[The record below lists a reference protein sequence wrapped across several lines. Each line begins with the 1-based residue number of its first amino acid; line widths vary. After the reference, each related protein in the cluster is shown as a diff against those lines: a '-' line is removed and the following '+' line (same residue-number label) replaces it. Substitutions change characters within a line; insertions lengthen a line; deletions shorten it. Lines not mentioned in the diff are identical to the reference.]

1 MNKLIITA
9 IIIFAAFT
17 RWVPHPPNFTPII
30 AMGLFG
36 GAYLKDR
43 RIALIIPLL
52 AMIAADMFLG
62 FHGTML
68 WVYGSLIFITMM
80 GMLLKNRTTLKNCT
94 AATIS
99 GSVLFFLLT
108 NFGVWISSGFY
119 PKSAAGLLTC
129 YSMALP
135 FFGNTLAGSMFY
147 VAIMFFGYEWLK
159 NILPDALPDSIQK

>member
-1 MNKLIITA
+1 MNKLIIPA
-9 IIIFAAFT
+9 IIIFAALT
-17 RWVPHPPNFTPII
+17 RLMPHPPNFTPII

-52 AMIAADMFLG
+52 TMIAADMFLG

-80 GMLLKNRTTLKNCT
+80 GMLLKNRTTLINCT
-94 AATIS
+94 AATIG
-99 GSVLFFLLT
+99 GSLLFFLLT
-108 NFGVWISSGFY
+108 NLGVWISSGFY

-129 YSMALP
+129 YNMALP
-135 FFGNTLAGSMFY
+135 FFGNTLAGAVFYSAVMF
-147 VAIMFFGYEWLK
+147 IGYEQIRK
-159 NILPDALPDSIQK
+159 YFQIVIPDTNQN

>member
-9 IIIFAAFT
+9 IIIFTAFT
-17 RWVPHPPNFTPII
+17 RLVPHPPNFTPII

-80 GMLLKNRTTLKNCT
+80 GMLLKNRTTLINCT
-94 AATIS
+94 AATIG
-99 GSVLFFLLT
+99 GSLLFFLLT
-108 NFGVWISSGFY
+108 NLGVWISSGFY
-119 PKSAAGLLTC
+119 PKSATGLLTC

-135 FFGNTLAGSMFY
+135 FFGNTLAGAVFYCAVMFIGHEQIRKY
-147 VAIMFFGYEWLK
+147 FQIAK
-159 NILPDALPDSIQK
+159 PDTIQN